1 MATEQQSVYDR
12 LFPVRLA
19 MFIALILIVQL
30 FIVMLFY
37 TFLLEKPF
45 HHVLT
50 AEREQFS
57 DALTPKLHN
66 TMRFTGD
73 KTYNTLF
80 VNTQL
85 ESVAYNSLAVAQQ
98 DDDAIVSVKQL
109 GMFGLMFDNL
119 FDYGLLMSYR
129 LGFLFVSMSFFG
141 CLIGAAAVHGL
152 VARHR
157 KRYGFGD
164 TALILNLWAR
174 SFVAYSIPVT
184 FLIWTLPFTLNP
196 AVLFVSLAVC
206 AGCVAVFSFSL
217 PKIA

>member
-1 MATEQQSVYDR
+1 
-12 LFPVRLA
+12 
-19 MFIALILIVQL
+19 MFIALILLVQL
-30 FIVMLFY
+30 IIVTFFY

-50 AEREQFS
+50 AEREEFS
-57 DALTPKLHN
+57 GALTSELHS

-73 KTYNTLF
+73 KTYNTFF
-80 VNTQL
+80 VNTNL
-85 ESVAYNSLAVAQQ
+85 ETVAYNSLAVAKH
-98 DDDAIVSVKQL
+98 DDDAIVSIKQL
-109 GMFGLMFDNL
+109 TMFGLMFDNL
-119 FDYGLLMSYR
+119 FDYGLLLSYR

-141 CLIGAAAVHGL
+141 CLIAAAAIHGL
-152 VARHR
+152 IARHR

-206 AGCVAVFSFSL
+206 AGCVATFSFSL